1 MFKEPKTILFFIY
14 NYFDSIRELFD
25 IQSNEG
31 IIRNEIL
38 QIVLEKKE
46 QNILKQLVEYKILKA
61 VNNDYKIREVFFELL
76 EFVLYQFKPLLPETI
91 EKYNNAISE
100 IFRKIKDGIADDKNI
115 LIDRIQGLTKEIEDF
130 TESVEKNTIRLL
142 SETRDLK
149 ANVENIDYKQKVQ
162 KATFWI
168 EYYIS
173 PLNLILDVNHSQS
186 ITYLLHEVS
195 EYANYKRLSYLDE
208 NIRSQFEKLYSLLKQ
223 TNIDLLKQSKIL
235 SNELLPLIE
244 RIKTE
249 SQILSGMIFFLNN
262 SYLIEPPNLLKT
274 SRDNPYSKDIF
285 LNTKEYFEQFQ
296 LIDDLFIEDEDLDYP
311 NWIFDRSL
319 YKKKLLD
326 DLPVDGFFNWCSKV
340 LNENNEELSTEKFFA
355 VTSLL
360 FEKDIKISFANSKE
374 LVEVRT
380 NNSILSVPIIKI
392 SKNGVSK
399 TT

>member
-1 MFKEPKTILFFIY
+1 MFKEPRSILFFIY

-31 IIRNEIL
+31 VIRNEIL

-46 QNILKQLVEYKILKA
+46 QNILKQLVEYKILKT
-61 VNNDYKIREVFFELL
+61 VNNDYKIREVYFELF

-115 LIDRIQGLTKEIEDF
+115 LIDRIQGIAKEIEDF

-142 SETRDLK
+142 NETRDLK
-149 ANVENIDYKQKVQ
+149 ANVENIDYRQKVQ

-173 PLNLILDVNHSQS
+173 PLNLILDINHTQS
-186 ITYLLHEVS
+186 IAYLLHEIS
-195 EYANYKRLSYLDE
+195 EYANYKRLSYSDE

-249 SQILSGMIFFLNN
+249 SQILSGMIYFLNN
-262 SYLIEPPNLLKT
+262 SYRIEPPNLLKT
-274 SRDNPYSKDIF
+274 SRDNPYSKDIY

-296 LIDDLFIEDEDLDYP
+296 LIEDLFIEDEELDFQK
-311 NWIFDRSL
+311 WIFDRSL
-319 YKKKLLD
+319 YKNILMD
-326 DLPVDGFFNWCSKV
+326 NLPIDGFFNWCSNV
-340 LNENNEELSTEKFFA
+340 LIENNEELSTEKFFA
-355 VTSLL
+355 ITSLL
-360 FEKDIKISFANSKE
+360 FEKDINISFPNSNEFIEVQIKNSK
-374 LVEVRT
+374 
-380 NNSILSVPIIKI
+380 LSVPIIKI